1 MVIWSR
7 NGEIS
12 RTRYPGVGFRLAIWT
27 LLGCAAYARHRLFI
41 GGEPTES
48 AGIELATWLTSFYPW
63 IVLSPRVFQ
72 IEERYPI
79 RRPRSWRHLIWLVLV
94 SLPFAW
100 LGCKAAFV
108 LKISLHL
115 ANGQGGTASAPW
127 WMVPRCDFLLQQT
140 LYWLTVGAA
149 YVLRNLMEHQEAE
162 RKVAQTALE
171 KSEIENSLRC
181 AELETMRM
189 RLNPHFLFN
198 SLQNISALARQDP
211 DTASRMLAR
220 LGDLLRVAIGKGAE
234 PETPLATEIELTKAY
249 VTIEQMRFQGRLSVL
264 IDIKPSLEQALVP
277 TFLLQPL
284 VENAIQHGLSQEQ
297 CTGVIWIRG
306 NRRQD
311 QLELVVRD
319 NGNGIS
325 QGTLASLEMGVG
337 LGATSGRLERMYP
350 NQHSFSIHPLEEGGT
365 EVRVTIPLRS
375 RQSQQEAK
383 HEFVAASDR
392 G

>member
-1 MVIWSR
+1 MAIWSR

-63 IVLSPRVFQ
+63 VFLSPRVFQ
-72 IEERYPI
+72 IEERWPI
-79 RRPRSWRHLIWLVLV
+79 RRPHSWKHLIGLVLA

-100 LGCKAAFV
+100 LGCKAALV
-108 LKISLHL
+108 LKMPLHL
-115 ANGQGGTASAPW
+115 AGGQGWGASVSW

-149 YVLRNLMEHQEAE
+149 YILRTLTEYQETE

-171 KSEIENSLRC
+171 KSEIENSLRR

-198 SLQNISALARQDP
+198 SLQNISTLARQDP

-220 LGDLLRVAIGKGAE
+220 LGDLLRVAIGKGVE
-234 PETPLATEIELTKAY
+234 PETSLATEIELTKAY
-249 VTIEQMRFQGRLSVL
+249 VAIEQMRFQGRLSVL
-264 IDIKPSLEQALVP
+264 IDIKPSLEQVLVP

-284 VENAIQHGLSQEQ
+284 VENAIKHGLSQEQ
-297 CTGVIWIRG
+297 RTGIIWIRG
-306 NRRQD
+306 DRQQD
-311 QLELVVRD
+311 QLELIVSD

-325 QGTLASLEMGVG
+325 HDALASLEMGVG

-350 NQHSFSIHPLEEGGT
+350 DQHTFSICPLQEGGT

-375 RQSQQEAK
+375 RQSQEEAK
-383 HEFVAASDR
+383 HESVAAFDR